1 MRQFKSTDLFK
12 ALRVVKAVGVKEEM
26 KEFAQRFADGK
37 ISAKTQRELGVELML
52 GILSNCGNEA
62 AEMAFFDFLSGP
74 METGVAE
81 LRDMDL
87 LDFMEQIKAFME
99 FIDVEAWKAFFSS
112 LADLI
117 QKMK

>member
-26 KEFAQRFADGK
+26 KEFAQRLADGK
-37 ISAKTQRELGVELML
+37 ISVKTQRELGVEVML
-52 GILSNCGNEA
+52 GILSNCGNES
-62 AEMAFFDFLSGP
+62 AETAFFEFLSAP
-74 METGVAE
+74 MEIPVAE

-87 LDFMEQIKAFME
+87 LEFMEKIKEFIE
-99 FIDVEAWKAFFSS
+99 FIDMEAWKAFFSS

-117 QKMK
+117 RKMK